1 MSDTL
6 LDTKPDTQKNPAQI
20 NQYYQ
25 DEDII
30 DLREIFAILYKR
42 RVMIISI
49 TTLFTLIALVY
60 LLKLPNQYTA
70 TVVIAPVTQEQNGL
84 KSSLGG
90 LASLAGVQLGATA
103 SPTQNNLA
111 RLKGREFTYKFLE
124 EKQLMPVLF
133 GESYD
138 AIKAK
143 TKEQQLWQ
151 AYDIFN
157 GIRSIKEDKKTG
169 VIEIIIQWF
178 DAKQAADWANLLVKQ
193 MNEEIRLSDVTSA
206 NLRLKY
212 LQEKLKSTKEI
223 ELQEATYKLIE
234 NEMKTVMLADVNE
247 DYAFKVLDKAIMPEK
262 KSGPKRLVISVLS
275 GIFSFFF
282 VLIVVLSYDSFNQRS
297 IK

>member
-6 LDTKPDTQKNPAQI
+6 LDTKIDFQKNPTQI
-20 NQYYQ
+20 NQSYQ

-42 RVMIISI
+42 RILI
-49 TTLFTLIALVY
+49 IALTFLMTLMALIYVK
-60 LLKLPNQYTA
+60 LLPNQYTA

-111 RLKGREFTYKFLE
+111 RLKGRDFTYKFLE
-124 EKQLMPVLF
+124 DNQLIPLLF
-133 GESYD
+133 GEDYE
-138 AIKAK
+138 AIKNK
-143 TKEQQLWQ
+143 PKERQLWA
-151 AYDIFN
+151 AYNIFN
-157 GIRSIKEDKKTG
+157 AIRSIKEDKKTG
-169 VIEIIIQWF
+169 VIEISIQWF
-178 DAKQAADWANLLVKQ
+178 DAKQAADWANLLVKE

-223 ELQEATYKLIE
+223 DLQEVTYNLIE
-234 NEMKTVMLADVNE
+234 NEMKTVMLADVNV
-247 DYAFKVLDKAIMPEK
+247 DYAFKILDKAIVPEE
-262 KSGPKRLVISVLS
+262 KSGPARSRMLILYSLVSCLISVALVY
-275 GIFSFFF
+275 ILDF
-282 VLIVVLSYDSFNQRS
+282 LAK
-297 IK
+297 IKK